1 MILFI
6 TVQMVFNKEIN
17 SVGVVIT
24 IIVDNFVE
32 VEAVAAAQDNLINR
46 NLLSLKQ
53 QQQQLQQL
61 QPVTFQKQYLGM

>member
-6 TVQMVFNKEIN
+6 TVQMVFNQEIN

-24 IIVDNFVE
+24 TIVDNFVE
-32 VEAVAAAQDNLINR
+32 VEAVVAVQDNLINR

-61 QPVTFQKQYLGM
+61 QPVTFPKQYLGM